1 MLSGLRGR
9 PPWPVRGWAC
19 LGARFNKAGGP
30 GLVSGKVR
38 PVEGSCSRPVGEG
51 NASSHRYARLRQQLQ
66 RAGHAEAWGHRQ
78 QPARVVPIMGPLE
91 EQRRLFVPPGPGKA
105 CRWLPHSHLSAC
117 FLPLQYLFPLSSC
130 ASALGRAR
138 RGRVGRRVMRLR
150 EPNASQSQESSGPCG
165 RVTRLRS
172 RKSVPLSPKLF
183 ALGACRNSSLLRRR
197 LKSIYKDSV
206 ISLEKVRKG
215 NNLFLVFKK

>member
-66 RAGHAEAWGHRQ
+66 RAGQAEAWGHRQ
-78 QPARVVPIMGPLE
+78 QPARVVPVMGPLE

-117 FLPLQYLFPLSSC
+117 FLPLQSVPFPAQFLRKRTWQSST
-130 ASALGRAR
+130 RAR
-138 RGRVGRRVMRLR
+138 GEKG
-150 EPNASQSQESSGPCG
+150 NAPARTECQPVSGEQRPLWAGDAPQESEERTSKPQAVCSWSLQEF
-165 RVTRLRS
+165 VFTT
-172 RKSVPLSPKLF
+172 PK
-183 ALGACRNSSLLRRR
+183 
-197 LKSIYKDSV
+197 V
-206 ISLEKVRKG
+206 EKH
-215 NNLFLVFKK
+215 L